1 MTDFRFS
8 VNVLGIESP
17 EGFARSCRAVEDAGF
32 DALFAADHL
41 GVPAPFPVLVAA
53 AHATE
58 RMRVGTLVLNA
69 AFWNPALLARE
80 IATTDALT
88 GGRLEVGLG
97 AGHMRW
103 EFESAGI
110 AWESFGT
117 RADHLESTVTAL
129 RRLFAQPAYEPQAA
143 MREAFGLPV
152 LRPVQRH
159 GFGGEGPPL
168 IIGGTGD
175 RILAIAGACAD
186 IVSVAGAYQV
196 PGRPPGTFRIGSAA
210 EADERIRFTR
220 ACAGPRADHI
230 EWHTLVQMVI
240 ETDDRRAAAAAAA
253 ERLGIRVGDL
263 LDTPFVLIGTVEEM
277 AAQILT
283 ARDRYGFTHFTVHA
297 PYRDVFARVIAQ
309 VRANGVSPAPAD

>member
-1 MTDFRFS
+1 MTGFRFS

-17 EGFARSCRAVEDAGF
+17 DAFARSCRAVEEAGY

-41 GVPAPFPVLVAA
+41 GVPAPFPTLVAA

-58 RMRVGTLVLNA
+58 RLRVGTLVLNA
-69 AFWNPALLARE
+69 GFWNPALLARE

-110 AWESFGT
+110 AWEPFGA
-117 RADHLESTVTAL
+117 RADRLEATLAEL
-129 RRLFAQPAYEPQAA
+129 RRLFANPGYEPQAA
-143 MREAFGLPV
+143 MRDAFGMPV

-168 IIGGTGD
+168 IVGGTGD
-175 RILAIAGACAD
+175 RILAIAAAHAD
-186 IVSVAGAYQV
+186 IVGVAGAYQV
-196 PGRPPGTFRIGSAA
+196 RGRPPGTFRIGTAT
-210 EADERIRFTR
+210 EADDRVRFAR
-220 ACAGPRADHI
+220 ACAGPRADHL
-230 EWHTLVQMVI
+230 EWHTLVQLVL
-240 ETDDRRAAAAAAA
+240 ETDDREAAAASVAH
-253 ERLGIRVGDL
+253 RLGLPVGDL
-263 LDTPFVLIGTVEEM
+263 LDTPFLLIGTVEEM
-277 AAQILT
+277 ATQILN

-297 PYRDVFARVIAQ
+297 PYRDVFARVIAR
-309 VRANGVSPAPAD
+309 VRETERPPAPAD